1 MATDVQGLPRM
12 SMDCH
17 GLPLIATDCHRVQV
31 LGHADV
37 PLSEAVAAATARARS
52 RLEAQG
58 FSCFET
64 QVGGHGVLWHA
75 DADSVSSATSE
86 PAAEPAAPAFDLKAL
101 KEQEAAEMKK
111 KIEENALKAKQKEK
125 EEDERIAKM
134 QALEAQGVKVA
145 GGMHKF
151 DASEVDVHGGN
162 ATADDFLDA
171 FGM

>member
-1 MATDVQGLPRM
+1 MAVNVPRDEIEFE
-12 SMDCH
+12 SCRLDA
-17 GLPLIATDCHRVQV
+17 LRR
-31 LGHADV
+31 
-37 PLSEAVAAATARARS
+37 EAVLDTP
-52 RLEAQG
+52 E
-58 FSCFET
+58 E
-64 QVGGHGVLWHA
+64 
-75 DADSVSSATSE
+75 
-86 PAAEPAAPAFDLKAL
+86 PAFDLKAL